1 MTDVPLACS
10 LDSKELYARSREL
23 LPGLVTRAIGRA
35 DIPNGFCWT
44 FTATD
49 GLLAEIGH
57 LIDTERKCCPFM
69 RFVIVVE
76 ASGGQ
81 VSLDVT
87 GPSGTRE
94 FLQRLTNPKTGVEP

>member
-1 MTDVPLACS
+1 DRTVTGVQTCA
-10 LDSKELYARSREL
+10 
-23 LPGLVTRAIGRA
+23 LPIF
-35 DIPNGFCWT
+35 PNGLCWT

-57 LIDTERKCCPFM
+57 LIDTERKCCRFM

-76 ASGGQ
+76 AGGGQ

-87 GPSGTRE
+87 GPTGTRE
-94 FLQRLTNPKTGVEP
+94 FLQRLTNPKAGEIGRASCRERVCMRG